1 MIEKHKRFCDE
12 YIIDLNASRAYKV
25 VYGDNCTENS
35 LTTKA
40 SQLLKK
46 PNIQEYIQ
54 EQLKKISSEKIATAD
69 EVMQYLTS
77 VMRGEQTE
85 YLLGANG
92 KPTEIDV
99 TAKDRIKCAELLA
112 KRYGILTEK
121 TKIEADII
129 PIVITNDLTE

>member
-12 YIIDLNASRAYKV
+12 YIIDCNGARAYKA
-25 VYGDNCTENS
+25 VYGDCGNNQS
-35 LTTKA
+35 LAVKA
-40 SQLLKK
+40 SKLLRNA
-46 PNIQEYIQ
+46 NIKDYIQ
-54 EQLKKISSEKIATAD
+54 KRLAEIANEKIATAE

-99 TAKDRIKCAELLA
+99 QAKERIKCAELLA